1 MDDGET
7 YAFWLSGLVE
17 EAEMSQSVSQTANG
31 SKDWTRQGETS
42 LVNESDC
49 EWVER
54 LDETRCNRLDQ

>member
-1 MDDGET
+1 
-7 YAFWLSGLVE
+7 
-17 EAEMSQSVSQTANG
+17 MSQSVSQTVNAL
-31 SKDWTRQGETS
+31 KDWTRQEETS